1 MTGKIRVAI
10 VEASPDIHVAIA
22 SLLADATDVEVVR
35 HARTLAEFADLYNGG
50 VDVLIADLRG
60 LTGPDDDALQE
71 FRQRCPR
78 GRVVVT
84 TSGDERAYA
93 DAVAKLHAD
102 AWVPKTKLAGE
113 LLHALRRVA
122 P

>member
-1 MTGKIRVAI
+1 MGGKIRVAI
-10 VEASPDIHVAIA
+10 VEPSPDIHVAVA
-22 SLLADATDVEVVR
+22 ALLADEPDVDVVR

-60 LTGPDDDALQE
+60 LMGPDDDALQE
-71 FRQRCPR
+71 FRQRCPH

-102 AWVPKTKLAGE
+102 AWVPKTRLASE
-113 LLHALRRVA
+113 LLGVLRRMA
-122 P
+122 S